1 MAVEE
6 GSDASAAAA
15 LAGHSHQD
23 YPQRHQE
30 TKRRP
35 VEQRVQPELERH
47 SRCHLEE
54 KGKQPVRSVKT
65 EGLFVFPSQHMA
77 QSESEPEIRVLLED
91 LKTEAGNGALLNLPP
106 EDGCWSCC
114 GSRRDY
120 SPWSSMRHWMARGV
134 KEARGLRTQGG
145 AFFSLA
151 ASVLTNSRPPLLRS
165 KAQIRTLV
173 ACTKQWQE

>member
-15 LAGHSHQD
+15 LARHSHQD

-65 EGLFVFPSQHMA
+65 EGLFVFPSQHVA
-77 QSESEPEIRVLLED
+77 QSTQNPEIRVLLED
-91 LKTEAGNGALLNLPP
+91 LKTERLETELCLLYLQSMAGPVAALAEIIP
-106 EDGCWSCC
+106 
-114 GSRRDY
+114 
-120 SPWSSMRHWMARGV
+120 RGV
-134 KEARGLRTQGG
+134 RCAIGWPE
-145 AFFSLA
+145 
-151 ASVLTNSRPPLLRS
+151 
-165 KAQIRTLV
+165 
-173 ACTKQWQE
+173 E

>member
-15 LAGHSHQD
+15 LARHSHQD

-77 QSESEPEIRVLLED
+77 QL
-91 LKTEAGNGALLNLPP
+91 
-106 EDGCWSCC
+106 
-114 GSRRDY
+114 
-120 SPWSSMRHWMARGV
+120 
-134 KEARGLRTQGG
+134 LRTRNPSVTGRPKDGG
-145 AFFSLA
+145 WK
-151 ASVLTNSRPPLLRS
+151 RS
-165 KAQIRTLV
+165 SA
-173 ACTKQWQE
+173 